1 MAKCEKRDM
10 VTKLQAIANAK
21 KAEGK
26 FTSNIGLTYITASE
40 CDGKHTAEESND
52 CSITKCII
60 CVRIIR
66 SYFEIC

>member
-40 CDGKHTAEESND
+40 CDGKHTDLQFSSMKHILNND
-52 CSITKCII
+52 LIHS
-60 CVRIIR
+60 
-66 SYFEIC
+66 